1 MSMCDKKTL
10 QYCKVISLQLI
21 KINEKRKKKK
31 NITVSCFALL
41 QGIFPTQESP
51 ALQAYSLLFESL
63 GKPFCIQTE
72 TVKAGQTFVEASLDG
87 QKVLLLMLF
96 VLSGRRERHN

>member
-1 MSMCDKKTL
+1 MKK
-10 QYCKVISLQLI
+10 
-21 KINEKRKKKK
+21 EKRKKK
-31 NITVSCFALL
+31 NIAVSCFALL

-72 TVKAGQTFVEASLDG
+72 TVRAGQTFVEASLDG
-87 QKVLLLMLF
+87 QKVLLLLLL
-96 VLSGRRERHN
+96 VLSGRRGRHN